1 MTQDRLWCVK
11 SDKAPSTLDRT
22 WVEEALA
29 GFFPSPDGAAIIAA
43 ESDTA
48 AFVAVGG
55 VRADVGAENTVLASQ
70 LLLLLGVFVQM

>member
-1 MTQDRLWCVK
+1 M
-11 SDKAPSTLDRT
+11 
-22 WVEEALA
+22 A

-43 ESDTA
+43 GSDAA

-55 VRADVGAENTVLASQ
+55 VRADVGGENTVPASQLLLLVGGVRADVGGKNTVAALQ